1 VVRNAE
7 FLMEA
12 LDGRKIPVLV
22 SAAPIRDAQGNIV
35 AAINAWLDI
44 SDRKRAEEILKE
56 SETLYRTIARSIP
69 DGGVFVL
76 DRNLRYL
83 IAEGSVIEKLGY
95 TREQMEGH
103 TIQEVFDAQTAS
115 RMEARLHRVFA
126 GETISYQT
134 EQNGRI
140 YWTQSTLLDA
150 PRGHALLITLD
161 ITDHRQTEMA
171 LSESDQRYHAIVNQ
185 ATAGIVRSDL
195 TGSYTYMNQAF
206 CDMLGL
212 TESSLM
218 GKTIWQFIYE
228 EDIEKTRRFY
238 DRLVEKAIPYEM
250 ENRFIRRD
258 GSAFWA
264 NVSASAIVDMVGKTQ
279 SAVFVVVDVQERKQA
294 EEQLQQLNLHLEKRV
309 EERTAEL
316 KSALDELLESRKR
329 LQVLSK
335 RLVEVQEQ
343 ERHAISQELHDRVGQ
358 NLTALNLNLTIIENQ
373 LKGQESSVVN
383 TRLTDSMNLVT
394 EMISIVRDV
403 MSDLRPVVLNQY
415 GLAAALQEYTSSFK
429 ARYGLQL
436 VFTKPDAL
444 PRTLDAA
451 LEMTVLRITQEALL
465 NIVRHAQANHVAV
478 SFDCEDDT
486 LHLKIEDNGV
496 GFEFLADATDSYG
509 HGLMIMRERAE
520 AVGGTLVIASAPG
533 KGTRIEASLPIHGR
547 NILVPK
553 DEMK

>member
-1 VVRNAE
+1 
-7 FLMEA
+7 
-12 LDGRKIPVLV
+12 
-22 SAAPIRDAQGNIV
+22 
-35 AAINAWLDI
+35 
-44 SDRKRAEEILKE
+44 
-56 SETLYRTIARSIP
+56 
-69 DGGVFVL
+69 
-76 DRNLRYL
+76 
-83 IAEGSVIEKLGY
+83 
-95 TREQMEGH
+95 
-103 TIQEVFDAQTAS
+103 
-115 RMEARLHRVFA
+115 
-126 GETISYQT
+126 
-134 EQNGRI
+134 
-140 YWTQSTLLDA
+140 
-150 PRGHALLITLD
+150 
-161 ITDHRQTEMA
+161 
-171 LSESDQRYHAIVNQ
+171 
-185 ATAGIVRSDL
+185 
-195 TGSYTYMNQAF
+195 
-206 CDMLGL
+206 
-212 TESSLM
+212 
-218 GKTIWQFIYE
+218 
-228 EDIEKTRRFY
+228 
-238 DRLVEKAIPYEM
+238 
-250 ENRFIRRD
+250 
-258 GSAFWA
+258 
-264 NVSASAIVDMVGKTQ
+264 
-279 SAVFVVVDVQERKQA
+279 
-294 EEQLQQLNLHLEKRV
+294 
-309 EERTAEL
+309 
-316 KSALDELLESRKR
+316 
-329 LQVLSK
+329 
-335 RLVEVQEQ
+335 VEVQEQ